1 MPLLLLILEARVAL
15 PYRGLDMSR
24 GHGTFIDIE
33 LCLHVLHNEIFAL
46 TYLSP
51 LLLLYDK

>member
-33 LCLHVLHNEIFAL
+33 LCLHVLHNEILAL
-46 TYLSP
+46 AYLSP